1 MSDFLKNSIR
11 FVLFLAFGLF
21 LFWLAYRGID
31 TQTIADSL
39 SQANLWWIALSL
51 VLGLVSHFSRTL
63 RWRLLLEPLG
73 SKPSVKNT
81 FFAVMVMYLANLALP
96 RLGEVSRC
104 SIMKRYEN
112 ISFSKSL
119 GTVFLERTVDMVVLL
134 LMFVVV
140 LITQFNVI
148 SNFLLDNINQK
159 FNHSIDMQQ
168 LVLFLIVLAIVGILI
183 LWLIFVKFK
192 HTAFV
197 QKLIS
202 FVKDFIEGLKT
213 IANMKKKGWFV
224 FHSLFIFILYYL
236 MIYVCFFAFDFTSH
250 LNPLIGLTVF
260 VMASMGMVAPAPGG
274 IGAWHFMTFE
284 TLAIYGVAINP
295 DGAAFAFAVHGAMT
309 LMLIVVGTISLVILP
324 IMNKRGSFEHVKA

>member
-31 TQTIADSL
+31 TQTIVDSL

-73 SKPSVKNT
+73 RKPSVKNT

-112 ISFSKSL
+112 IPFSKSL
-119 GTVFLERTVDMVVLL
+119 GTVFLERMVDMLVLL

-168 LVLFLIVLAIVGILI
+168 LVIFLIVLAFVGILI

-192 HTAFV
+192 NTAFV

-202 FVKDFIEGLKT
+202 FGKDFIEGIKT

-224 FHSLFIFILYYL
+224 FHSFFIFILYYL

-250 LNPLIGLTVF
+250 LSPLIGLTVF
-260 VMASMGMVAPAPGG
+260 VMASLGMVAPAPGG

-295 DGAAFAFAVHGAMT
+295 QGAAFAFAVHGSMT

-324 IMNKRGSFEHVKA
+324 IMNKRGSFEKVKA